1 MKNISTIL
9 LLATLFIISCKK
21 EKNDEAINQ
30 SIPTFTGYTSTAE
43 DGSPTNLHKDTSDWT
58 LNDKWST
65 IEKEL
70 FEDYDSY
77 NESCILDSN
86 IKIYPGFPNSAGEI
100 FNISIVSD
108 STVKFKIKI
117 VNQKF
122 EVLTLTTQ
130 DSIDDYNLIS
140 FHIEDVKASS
150 DVMLRVY
157 YIFITNNNCLF
168 KGHGDIKL
176 N

>member
-65 IEKEL
+65 IEKEF

-86 IKIYPGFPNSAGEI
+86 IKIYPGYPNAASDV
-100 FNISIVSD
+100 FYISLVKD
-108 STVKFKIKI
+108 STIKFKIRL

-122 EVLTLTTQ
+122 ETLASL
-130 DSIDDYNLIS
+130 DSLSHNSIA
-140 FHIEDVKASS
+140 FDVSEPRS
-150 DVMLRVY
+150 NSESMLRVY
-157 YIFITNNNCLF
+157 YMFITESNCLH